1 MSFRTVVINRH
12 CKLDFR
18 MNYMEIRQ
26 LEGKK
31 RIYLDEIEI
40 LIVENPAISLTG
52 CLLSELMKLYDAG
65 ISILPYGAK

>member
-1 MSFRTVVINRH
+1 MSFRTVVINKH

-26 LEGKK
+26 PEGKK
-31 RIYLDEIEI
+31 RIYLDEIEV

-52 CLLSELMKLYDAG
+52 GCYQN
-65 ISILPYGAK
+65 